1 LSFVNETNDTIESL
15 IVSAYRLTRVATQ
28 STGDQTSPA
37 VWRTLSI
44 LTQDGP
50 MRLGQLA
57 AASRV
62 AQPTMTKIV
71 QNLAS
76 DDWVLRIAD
85 VDDARSWL
93 IDISPKGRQKL
104 ADWRVRVTQA
114 AEPLFDDLTAGEWS
128 TLRDAAAILQSRLV
142 SQAVAA

>member
-1 LSFVNETNDTIESL
+1 VNETHHTIESL

-44 LTQDGP
+44 LQQDGP

-76 DDWVLRIAD
+76 DEWVLRIAD
-85 VDDARSWL
+85 VADARSWL
-93 IDISPKGRQKL
+93 IAISPKG
-104 ADWRVRVTQA
+104 AAAMSAWRDRVAAA
-114 AEPLFDDLTAGEWS
+114 AEPLFADLDEDDWA

-142 SQAVAA
+142 TPAVAA